1 MNFNI
6 AVLTMMICSSHAA
19 AESIFVPAHPVKQV
33 TPETAAELKKLL
45 PGQNKRAEKVSPE
58 QAQTLAFGE
67 YEYIKTTVV
76 AANGKRRTELALN
89 PLDLVRLCLEAS
101 DYVFKVYG
109 VRVDAAKIGSLILTE
124 SGGVSRTGWSIKGDT
139 PSFGLGQFERATAN
153 SLGLKNPNNPLEAAI
168 AIARLLAEGDR
179 FAQANNLVSPD
190 IATSIAYNTSS
201 KLRRDLV
208 AKYGSSLAIH
218 HLPEATQR
226 HVINMRISR
235 AKMDKFIQLYERE
248 MTATVATKGAFI
260 QASLSKYGRPT
271 KIVNAVDSMATTAAT
286 TAAKVNVSAIGRNTE
301 TRTITF
307 LDRIDSMSRAF
318 EPEKAHSESASERER
333 RKMDRQAVEN
343 NRYAEKLDAEQRADE
358 ERRSREAFS
367 RAAMDKTKFATS
379 SVANFAQ
386 RLMSKISNQDEP
398 KSQAEAQDKSKNMR
412 EINLRSVQVS
422 RPSNPSNP
430 T

>member
-1 MNFNI
+1 
-6 AVLTMMICSSHAA
+6 MMICSSHAA

-45 PGQNKRAEKVSPE
+45 PGQNKKAEKVSLE

-101 DYVFKVYG
+101 NYAYKVYG
-109 VRVDAAKIGSLILTE
+109 IRVDAAKIGSIILTE
-124 SGGVSRTGWSIKGDT
+124 SGGVSRTGLSVNGDT

-153 SLGLKNPNNPLEAAI
+153 SLGLKNPNNPLDAAI

-248 MTATVATKGAFI
+248 MTATTATVATKGAFI
-260 QASLSKYGRPT
+260 QASLSKYGKPT
-271 KIVNAVDSMATTAAT
+271 KIVNTVDSMATTAAT

-333 RKMDRQAVEN
+333 RKMDKQAVEN

-386 RLMSKISNQDEP
+386 RLMSKISNQDES